1 MFSQIYKE
9 KGRKIEIS
17 VNKLIQL
24 WYLLR
29 LSVSKPQISLQGMY
43 KSSLL
48 SEFSLRG
55 NCKRPLASDFIH
67 TRKNKGP
74 LTECF
79 LHIRKCRAWL
89 SYGMLHIIKYKQA
102 LLSSYVS
109 IQKHNFLTIYEIA
122 WL

>member
-24 WYLLR
+24 WFLLR

-55 NCKRPLASDFIH
+55 NCKRPFASDFIH
-67 TRKNKGP
+67 TRKNKGSLP
-74 LTECF
+74 ECF

-102 LLSSYVS
+102 LPNSYVS